1 MKSFQSKFQNYQL
14 LTVNIKPTSPA
25 EVAFM
30 FCPRTRRAP
39 FTSCF
44 INGFRH
50 LYSQLE
56 YKVHYKIQPYI
67 FRSTNYE
74 YQNNIIL
81 SFLSTINSEYKG
93 IKPQSDRDK
102 T

>member
-1 MKSFQSKFQNYQL
+1 
-14 LTVNIKPTSPA
+14 
-25 EVAFM
+25 M

-39 FTSCF
+39 FTSF

-50 LYSQLE
+50 LYLQLE

-74 YQNNIIL
+74 YQNIL

>member
-1 MKSFQSKFQNYQL
+1 
-14 LTVNIKPTSPA
+14 
-25 EVAFM
+25 M

-39 FTSCF
+39 FTSSF
-44 INGFRH
+44 INGVRH
-50 LYSQLE
+50 CSAFIDLYSQLE
-56 YKVHYKIQPYI
+56 YKVYQNIQPYI

-74 YQNNIIL
+74 YQNTL

-102 T
+102 TKINTVKSGGGVGYGACTHSNHGQ